1 MLTVFIRRPM
11 VIKALYALYKALDKV
26 RPGGVGMLDQQN
38 PTVRRYI
45 VVCAD
50 FLGAIRLPDTTFKA
64 SAGMETTAAIFAET

>member
-1 MLTVFIRRPM
+1 
-11 VIKALYALYKALDKV
+11 
-26 RPGGVGMLDQQN
+26 MLDQQN